1 MLDGTPE
8 MGIIT
13 RVCTVSLAATPR
25 TFKLRSLPTT
35 MMNIRLSTGFAVI
48 GSVLLVSCYPVNEN
62 PRQKPGAKP
71 AEKIAAKPDPQAI
84 KDKEALRKKGQEEL
98 AQNNPPENPNPSTQ
112 PTDVPRSS
120 IVNGAVF
127 YVAARARLPAAL
139 GERDI
144 AFLIGCKR
152 IKISQLVALAYRLS
166 VRIDGRLFPLSS
178 LATADWDVPIRLAI
192 SSWERPLLVLASI
205 NCRARSNSAC
215 DSSKASR

>member
-84 KDKEALRKKGQEEL
+84 KDKEALRKKEQEEL

-112 PTDVPRSS
+112 PTDRTKPSGEAKREYVYANKVP
-120 IVNGAVF
+120 GKDGFVF
-127 YVAARARLPAAL
+127 SPYNNKVVDVRDIPTGTLVMDPTYPAA
-139 GERDI
+139 EKKFFR
-144 AFLIGCKR
+144 
-152 IKISQLVALAYRLS
+152 
-166 VRIDGRLFPLSS
+166 
-178 LATADWDVPIRLAI
+178 VP
-192 SSWERPLLVLASI
+192 
-205 NCRARSNSAC
+205 
-215 DSSKASR
+215 